1 MARHGYGTL
10 ILVTAIV
17 AAIVGVA
24 VAGLGGWVTARS
36 TTAAGDT
43 LDLTVEA
50 LRAADEGV
58 AVAGDAVDGV
68 RGVLTEAQATIF
80 AAGIALGEAA
90 PLVDEVAETLGTDVA
105 DAVDS
110 AVDSL
115 PALVEVGGVID
126 ATLGALGFITGNP
139 YEPDVP
145 LDEALADLET
155 ALAPIPE
162 QLRTQAA
169 SLQEAN
175 ATTTNLAEGLRAT
188 AEELSMLGRSLEEA
202 SILLDEYGET
212 TADALALAD
221 DLGRDLDRLRV
232 PAVVAVIA
240 VGLLLAVS
248 QLVPVLV
255 GLGLRGTGPL
265 AQFGDEGAHQS
276 EAGGDRVG
284 DDEAVAEVQAERL
297 GGEADEGNAEHPG

>member
-1 MARHGYGTL
+1 
-10 ILVTAIV
+10 VTVRA
-17 AAIVGVA
+17 
-24 VAGLGGWVTARS
+24 

-50 LRAADEGV
+50 LRAADDGV
-58 AVAGDAVDGV
+58 AVAGEAVDGV
-68 RGVLTEAQATIF
+68 RGVLAETQSAVF

-90 PLVDEVAETLGTDVA
+90 PLVDDVADTLGTDVA

-115 PALVEVGGVID
+115 PALVEVGGIID
-126 ATLGALGFITGNP
+126 GTLGALGFVTGNP
-139 YEPDVP
+139 YDPDVP

-155 ALAPIPE
+155 ALTPIPE

-169 SLQEAN
+169 SLAEAN

-188 AEELSMLGRSLEEA
+188 AEELSALGRSLEEA

-221 DLGRDLDRLRV
+221 DLGRDLDRLRI
-232 PAVVAVIA
+232 PSVVAVVA
-240 VGLLLAVS
+240 VGLLLAAT

-255 GLGLRGTGPL
+255 GLGLRGDGPL
-265 AQFGDEGAHQS
+265 AQLGDEGAHEA
-276 EAGGDRVG
+276 EAGGDGVG
-284 DDEAVAEVQAERL
+284 DDEAVTEVEPKRL
-297 GGEADEGNAEHPG
+297 GGEADPGGGEDPR